1 MWRYSEMGEY
11 KMKRIIIVIL
21 LALSLVGCSTKEN
34 KDVNSSN
41 DYRQIMEEKEYIVI
55 DVRTK
60 EEYDEGHVKGS
71 INIPYDEINKDSEKE
86 KKKVVTLRPYVQA
99 LYCITH
105 YIINTAGISVG
116 RKNVRKKRSHASA
129 NGMGATCSSR
139 LA

>member
-1 MWRYSEMGEY
+1 MGEY

-41 DYRQIMEEKEYIVI
+41 DYKQIMEEKEYIVI

-71 INIPYDEINKDSEKE
+71 INIPYDEINKDSEIAKE
-86 KKKVVTLRPYVQA
+86 KVVFVYCRSGVRSKKAYETLKGLGFEVYD
-99 LYCITH
+99 L
-105 YIINTAGISVG
+105 
-116 RKNVRKKRSHASA
+116 
-129 NGMGATCSSR
+129 GAYNS
-139 LA
+139 LDLEKE